1 MRTSSIDDVVEQWM
15 RNVPSLARHVGER
28 GRPLVRTLVAAR
40 RQIITIVA
48 FITLG
53 SLFSARFLLIIVIA
67 PLILVALP
75 FWIERVIEDVRAA
88 CIRHHPK
95 PALLQTDVDVQRRT

>member
-1 MRTSSIDDVVEQWM
+1 MGTTSIDDVVEQWI
-15 RNVPSLARHVGER
+15 RNVPSLARHVGQR
-28 GRPLVRTLVAAR
+28 GRPLVRTLLATR
-40 RQIITIVA
+40 RQIITIIA

-75 FWIERVIEDVRAA
+75 FWIERAIEDVRAA
-88 CIRHHPK
+88 YIRHHPK
-95 PALLQTDVDVQRRT
+95 PALFQTDVDVRRRT

>member
-1 MRTSSIDDVVEQWM
+1 MRISSIDDVVEQWM
-15 RNVPSLARHVGER
+15 RDVPSLARHVGER

-40 RQIITIVA
+40 RQIITIIA

-53 SLFSARFLLIIVIA
+53 SLFRARFLLIVAIA

-75 FWIERVIEDVRAA
+75 FWIEHVIEDVRAA
-88 CIRHHPK
+88 YIRHYPK
-95 PALLQTDVDVQRRT
+95 PALFQTDVDERRRT